1 MTSGTQEEL
10 MRKVILVDD
19 EMFARKGLVGLIPWE
34 NYGFEVVGE
43 AEDGEEAL
51 ALIEQMKPDLV
62 ITDIRMPVLDGL
74 ELIQAVQARQGKA
87 IRFIII
93 SGYGDFKYAQQAVRY
108 GVQDYLLKPIDE
120 DELVHSL
127 VRIGELLRKEQ
138 PRIDAGNALLHASL
152 FEKLLSGRVVEEES
166 LHEAANTFGLPER
179 LSLRYINV
187 ELNDVPGEASD
198 AERIER
204 TEHAVRAISRM
215 LTRTAA
221 RNEPYIHVRGE
232 FEFSL
237 LVQTSGDPQE
247 ARRIGEELIR
257 ACSAIGNAVPKVFIG
272 EAVPKLAQVR
282 QSYLSTLEAMKHKY
296 AKDDRCVILHE
307 DVKDSVLHYKEV
319 DSALFTELMERLEEN
334 DTEGMK
340 AASEKMFASF
350 REQSFALES
359 IATAMS
365 RFVHGAT
372 RIIQTMQGDDKK
384 LASLKS
390 MLEWKNEPRTLQGL
404 RELLLEFLTEAARY
418 ISELRGMIGKGD
430 IGKIKAYIENHY
442 NENISLKSI
451 AERFYM
457 NSVYLGQ
464 LFKKTYGV
472 YFNEFLLQLRILEA
486 KRQLRQTDKKV
497 YEIASSVGFSNADYF
512 VTQFEK
518 VEQKTPTEY
527 KNALI
532 QKN

>member
-1 MTSGTQEEL
+1 

-51 ALIEQMKPDLV
+51 ALIEQTEPDLV

-120 DELVHSL
+120 NELVDSL

-138 PRIDAGNALLHASL
+138 PRMDAGNALLHASL
-152 FEKLLSGRVVEEES
+152 FEKLLSGRAEEAS
-166 LHEAANTFGLPER
+166 IHEAANTFGLPER
-179 LSLRYINV
+179 LSLRYIVV
-187 ELNDVPGEASD
+187 ELNDVRGEAND

-204 TEHAVRAISRM
+204 TERAMRAISRV
-215 LTRTAA
+215 LTRTAS
-221 RNEPYIHVRGE
+221 RNEPYIHLRGE
-232 FEFSL
+232 FELSL
-237 LVQTSGDPQE
+237 LVQANGNAQE
-247 ARRIGEELIR
+247 ARRIGEELAR
-257 ACSAIGNAVPKVFIG
+257 ACGGIGNAVPKIFIG
-272 EAVPKLAQVR
+272 EAVPELAQVR
-282 QSYLSTLEAMKHKY
+282 QSYLSALEAMKHKY
-296 AKDDRCVILHE
+296 AKDDENVILHD
-307 DVKDSVLHYKEV
+307 DVKDSVVHYKEV
-319 DSALFTELMERLEEN
+319 DSGLFTELMERLEEN
-334 DTEGMK
+334 DAEAMK
-340 AASEKMFASF
+340 AVTEAIFATF
-350 REQSFALES
+350 REQSFAFES
-359 IATAMS
+359 ISTAMS
-365 RFVHGAT
+365 RCVHGAT
-372 RIIQTMQGDDKK
+372 RIIQTMQGDEKK
-384 LASLKS
+384 LASLKP
-390 MLEWKNEPRTLQGL
+390 MLEWTTEPRTLRGL
-404 RELLLEFLTEAARY
+404 RELLLGFLTESAKY

-464 LFKKTYGV
+464 LFKKSYGV
-472 YFNEFLLQLRILEA
+472 YFNEFLLQLRIHEA

-518 VEQKTPTEY
+518 VERKTPTEY
-527 KNALI
+527 KNALF